1 MLRFFEAFTGYGSQR
16 MTLRNIGIDFEVVGI
31 SKIEGDIL

>member
-1 MLRFFEAFTGYGSQR
+1 MLRFFETFAGYGSQR

-31 SKIEGDIL
+31 SKIEGYIL